1 MREAAEVLRRKIPAA
16 APLVWAL
23 VADTNRFDRA
33 AGLVAGS
40 YRFRDMPDGSRERV
54 ASAKQTGF
62 TIEWVEPAY
71 DWLEGRFVRGS
82 RTFTQGPA
90 RAGGFSVELTPDPE
104 APESSTIVEARAWV
118 AGSGLMGLIARTI
131 MRPRFRAA
139 LRRYLDAI
147 VEIIGKS
154 DVGYAWAKEPP
165 AAAARRAL
173 LIASTDEVTSG
184 ARTPNR
190 EADFDFRARR
200 FAQSPVDAEIRDRLL
215 DL

>member
-1 MREAAEVLRRKIPAA
+1 MREASEVLRRRIPAP

-33 AGLVAGS
+33 AGLVAGN
-40 YRFRDMPDGSRERV
+40 YRFRDLPDGSRERV

-90 RAGGFSVELTPDPE
+90 KAGGFSVELVPDPD

-118 AGSGLMGLIARTI
+118 AGTGLMGLVARTI
-131 MRPRFRAA
+131 MRPKFRSA
-139 LRRYLDAI
+139 LRRYLEAI
-147 VEIIGKS
+147 N
-154 DVGYAWAKEPP
+154 DV
-165 AAAARRAL
+165 L
-173 LIASTDEVTSG
+173 
-184 ARTPNR
+184 
-190 EADFDFRARR
+190 
-200 FAQSPVDAEIRDRLL
+200 
-215 DL
+215 